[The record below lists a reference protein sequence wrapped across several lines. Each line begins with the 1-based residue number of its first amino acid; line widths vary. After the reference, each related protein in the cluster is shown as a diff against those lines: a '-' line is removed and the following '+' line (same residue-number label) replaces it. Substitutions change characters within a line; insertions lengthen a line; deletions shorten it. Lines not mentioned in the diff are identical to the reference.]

1 MYQSQVILILVIC
14 VFINIL
20 SISSCTSCEQK
31 ICREDMIFCLDVAV
45 PSFSYRPTIA
55 RLYLERVQLLEI
67 ANILASLPNLKYI
80 SLVDMKNFSCIWL
93 EDIPTNVVVLT
104 NMCLATSPTHLSTS
118 GKKE

>member
-1 MYQSQVILILVIC
+1 
-14 VFINIL
+14 
-20 SISSCTSCEQK
+20 
-31 ICREDMIFCLDVAV
+31 MIFCLDVAV
-45 PSFSYRPTIA
+45 PSFSYRPTFA

-80 SLVDMKNFSCIWL
+80 LLVDMKYFSCIWL

-104 NMCLATSPTHLSTS
+104 NMCLSTSPAHLSTS